1 MVTKNKIR
9 LAIKLVQ
16 DVGKISSF
24 LQPRPDAVFPLL
36 LFLSRLSFSTF
47 LRVGYRNRISRAQL
61 ESVPKLELKFW
72 RGMRLEV
79 GRDQV
84 TTLISCC
91 WRGPGNV
98 GGGWGGGHLVRHL
111 FPAFS
116 RPHAAPPGHKARQIP
131 HHAKLGFRARVVNR
145 RTSLAPPRRL
155 FQIFCGRTE
164 ARENKAVAR
173 EMAASAVFRG
183 ILWGGL
189 RSRI

>member
-1 MVTKNKIR
+1 M
-9 LAIKLVQ
+9 L
-16 DVGKISSF
+16 SF
-24 LQPRPDAVFPLL
+24 LSCFSYLGSRFR
-36 LFLSRLSFSTF
+36 LFC
-47 LRVGYRNRISRAQL
+47 
-61 ESVPKLELKFW
+61 ESVTETAFHELNSKVSRNSSWSFGEEWGWKLEEIKWQLW
-72 RGMRLEV
+72 SAV
-79 GRDQV
+79 
-84 TTLISCC
+84 
-91 WRGPGNV
+91 V
-98 GGGWGGGHLVRHL
+98 GGVREMSEEGEAAGILSAIYFSPLVVVT
-111 FPAFS
+111 P
-116 RPHAAPPGHKARQIP
+116 PKPGHKARQIP